1 MVSFDDNLTYILWDY
16 YIDVFYNRTKL
27 DEHMIKSTYI
37 DPYEAK
43 REFINCMRDCG
54 LTELNKIR
62 FIGEYRKYNY
72 IQDILTIMTKTDN
85 NAIQNVLNNI
95 VRFFDVIVS
104 SDRDGIP
111 YIPISRYSL
120 PDGIVRVNDDNWF
133 AIQDSCHVIYSNTCI
148 YRDEDGACFTDWL
161 QNLIV
166 TLGVKHLCNVYGFK
180 IKRKEKDNE

>member
-1 MVSFDDNLTYILWDY
+1 MLKFDNNLTYILWDY

-95 VRFFDVIVS
+95 VRFF
-104 SDRDGIP
+104 
-111 YIPISRYSL
+111 
-120 PDGIVRVNDDNWF
+120 
-133 AIQDSCHVIYSNTCI
+133 
-148 YRDEDGACFTDWL
+148 
-161 QNLIV
+161 
-166 TLGVKHLCNVYGFK
+166 
-180 IKRKEKDNE
+180 